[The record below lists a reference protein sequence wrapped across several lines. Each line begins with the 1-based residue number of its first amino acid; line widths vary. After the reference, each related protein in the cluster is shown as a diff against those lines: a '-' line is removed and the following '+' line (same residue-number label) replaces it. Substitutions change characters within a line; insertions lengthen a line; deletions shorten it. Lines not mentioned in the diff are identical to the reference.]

1 MVNVDLFV
9 PFLQRQ
15 TRCPVRV
22 VVVAASAARIC
33 LPPHSLA
40 APYAV
45 VSSPHQA
52 RVVPTDR
59 SPYGACATAP
69 LAPTAC
75 FASRTY
81 ARGLAVQHLVS
92 QIAVVSCRL
101 ASLHSLTALVR
112 RRTVQFPPADHSGRS
127 RLALMPYLIFV
138 CCPGIS
144 ATRPEASP
152 YRTPLP
158 ERSKLGSGGSLVRG
172 SPLHL
177 LLPMWATRPA
187 APYRTPLL
195 EGSKLGSNGSLVRG
209 SVAPRLLPMRT
220 RPRDQQGQR
229 R

>member
-59 SPYGACATAP
+59 SPYGACAMAP

-112 RRTVQFPPADHSGRS
+112 TVQFPPADHSGRS
-127 RLALMPYLIFV
+127 RVALMPYLIFV
-138 CCPGIS
+138 CCPGIQQRDRRRRRIGRLFPSVRSS
-144 ATRPEASP
+144 ARAVLWFAARPSTFFC
-152 YRTPLP
+152 RCGQRGRRRHIGRLFLRV
-158 ERSKLGSGGSLVRG
+158 RS
-172 SPLHL
+172 
-177 LLPMWATRPA
+177 A
-187 APYRTPLL
+187 APTVLWFAARSPP
-195 EGSKLGSNGSLVRG
+195 VFCR
-209 SVAPRLLPMRT
+209 
-220 RPRDQQGQR
+220 
-229 R
+229 

>member
-22 VVVAASAARIC
+22 VVVAASAVRIC

-69 LAPTAC
+69 LCAYGLFRVADLRSWISGSTPG
-75 FASRTY
+75 FAD
-81 ARGLAVQHLVS
+81 RGSLVQAGVPPLAH
-92 QIAVVSCRL
+92 
-101 ASLHSLTALVR
+101 
-112 RRTVQFPPADHSGRS
+112 RS
-127 RLALMPYLIFV
+127 RQDGPVSSRGSFWQVAGRAYALPDIRLLSGD
-138 CCPGIS
+138 P

-158 ERSKLGSGGSLVRG
+158 ERSKLGSGGSLIRG

-195 EGSKLGSNGSLVRG
+195 EGSKRGSDGSLVRG